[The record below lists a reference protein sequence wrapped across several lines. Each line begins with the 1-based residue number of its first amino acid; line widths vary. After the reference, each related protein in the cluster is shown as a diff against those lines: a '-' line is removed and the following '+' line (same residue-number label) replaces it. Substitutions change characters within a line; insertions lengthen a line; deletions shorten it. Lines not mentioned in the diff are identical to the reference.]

1 MSAPG
6 LTRVLET
13 VLYYTSEAETKSFYT
28 DVLGLRLIGE
38 ETGRHMFFRMGEGVL
53 LLFNPSETA
62 EPGSVP
68 AHGAHGPGHACLLSS
83 EGDYDRW
90 KKHLTESR
98 VSIIQEAH
106 WPPGVPVERARGV
119 SFYFHDPSGNL
130 LEIASTDFWPR

>member
-6 LTRVLET
+6 IARVLET
-13 VLYYTSEAETKSFYT
+13 VLYYTLEAETKTFYT

-53 LLFNPSETA
+53 LLFNPLETA

-68 AHGAHGPGHACLLSS
+68 AHGANGPGHACFLSS
-83 EGDYDRW
+83 EGDYDSW
-90 KKHLTESR
+90 KTHLTKSG
-98 VSIIQEAH
+98 VSIIQEAR
-106 WPPGVPVERARGV
+106 WPPGVPAERERGV
-119 SFYFHDPSGNL
+119 SFYFRDPSGNL